1 MRYDEIVQSLLAGE
15 KIYNIPLRVC
25 YYGRVSTESDA
36 QKNSLSNQ
44 SEYYENYIRSK
55 PNWTFMGGYVEE
67 GKTGV
72 RVKGRTSFQKMI
84 HDAQTN
90 KFDLIITKEVSRFA
104 RDLEDSIHYIR
115 ILKHCGVGVYFEN
128 QNLHTFDSNSELILN
143 IMFNLAQEESRKLST
158 RIKFGHREA
167 ILKGHV
173 LGSSN
178 ITGYRKEKCKLIVEE
193 SEAAFIRTLFTLYA
207 SGQYGFQK
215 LSKKLFEMGYHNRKG
230 NLYDKDSLKRMI
242 ENPKYKG
249 YYRAKTYEVMD
260 YRTKRRKKN
269 DRNEQILYKCED
281 GSVPAILSEE
291 LWEKANEVLKKRTKR
306 YWNNHHWSGGVKY
319 PFSSKIYC
327 REHATNFQR
336 SYNSKRKNR
345 PTWSCGLY
353 LQYRKSA
360 CISPIIAE
368 IDLYHI
374 SSLIMNKILPS
385 KEKLMN
391 DLLKRYENIDI
402 EEYEKTLTLLEHK
415 IQIIEEKKAML
426 LDFAFHGDIQRES
439 LKSQWEEYE
448 KEKENLY
455 KEKQELQNR
464 IQKFSNHSSKRKEI
478 TSIIEEELEK
488 NLLEDF
494 IRTFI
499 KRIIVSKIKENRY
512 YLKLDI
518 FVNLLGEDKS
528 TNEEHINLDTLNGDA
543 ILYLENQVCDTVER
557 KRKNHLS
564 NRFLYN
570 VYLLS

>member
-1 MRYDEIVQSLLAGE
+1 M
-15 KIYNIPLRVC
+15 
-25 YYGRVSTESDA
+25 
-36 QKNSLSNQ
+36 
-44 SEYYENYIRSK
+44 
-55 PNWTFMGGYVEE
+55 
-67 GKTGV
+67 
-72 RVKGRTSFQKMI
+72 
-84 HDAQTN
+84 
-90 KFDLIITKEVSRFA
+90 
-104 RDLEDSIHYIR
+104 
-115 ILKHCGVGVYFEN
+115 
-128 QNLHTFDSNSELILN
+128 
-143 IMFNLAQEESRKLST
+143 
-158 RIKFGHREA
+158 
-167 ILKGHV
+167 
-173 LGSSN
+173 
-178 ITGYRKEKCKLIVEE
+178 
-193 SEAAFIRTLFTLYA
+193 
-207 SGQYGFQK
+207 
-215 LSKKLFEMGYHNRKG
+215 
-230 NLYDKDSLKRMI
+230 
-242 ENPKYKG
+242 
-249 YYRAKTYEVMD
+249 
-260 YRTKRRKKN
+260 RKKITE
-269 DRNEQILYKCED
+269 DKQVIHVCED